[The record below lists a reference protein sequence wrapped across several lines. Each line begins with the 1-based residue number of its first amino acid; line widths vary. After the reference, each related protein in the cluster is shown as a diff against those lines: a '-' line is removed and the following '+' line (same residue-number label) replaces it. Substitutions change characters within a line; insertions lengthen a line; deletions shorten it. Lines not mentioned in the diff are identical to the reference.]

1 MVGGRTCKTVTRL
14 RTFLLSRCTTPQWHH
29 HHHSTRSCTEK
40 CKGAAQ
46 HREGKGAAQH
56 NTAGRPRA
64 AGQAA
69 EPVFPSRLPARLLH
83 HALALPAC
91 CTLLRHV
98 VVDQCS
104 SGGVG
109 SAWCLPLT
117 PPSQSWQTTPPAF
130 LHSDTLSAPVSSL
143 KNLIRRWP
151 STSSSWWQAAS
162 PPSRHKV
169 GSIVSTSNEEF
180 PQELF
185 LAASRDNVRP
195 STLHTMVRTN
205 GQTPEEKENAM
216 TRKGNAN
223 DICTYL

>member
-1 MVGGRTCKTVTRL
+1 M
-14 RTFLLSRCTTPQWHH
+14 
-29 HHHSTRSCTEK
+29 
-40 CKGAAQ
+40 
-46 HREGKGAAQH
+46 
-56 NTAGRPRA
+56 
-64 AGQAA
+64 
-69 EPVFPSRLPARLLH
+69 
-83 HALALPAC
+83 
-91 CTLLRHV
+91 
-98 VVDQCS
+98 DQCS

-169 GSIVSTSNEEF
+169 GSTVSTSNEEF

-195 STLHTMVRTN
+195 STLHTMQWSEPMVKPQKKKKMQWPGKAMPMIYVHICNNILDRTN
-205 GQTPEEKENAM
+205 VQVFLLRSSYLLPTQWGHCQGIQLDRWGRSRWCSPFVASRTTSWRCSCPPCVEKRLGGGQE
-216 TRKGNAN
+216 
-223 DICTYL
+223 

>member
-1 MVGGRTCKTVTRL
+1 M
-14 RTFLLSRCTTPQWHH
+14 HH
-29 HHHSTRSCTEK
+29 HHNGTTTTTAPGLVQRSAK
-40 CKGAAQ
+40 AP
-46 HREGKGAAQH
+46 HREGKSAAEH

-69 EPVFPSRLPARLLH
+69 EPVFPSRLLL
-83 HALALPAC
+83 AC
-91 CTLLRHV
+91 CTMRSPCLPPCFTLLRHV

-169 GSIVSTSNEEF
+169 GSTVSTSNEEF

-185 LAASRDNVRP
+185 LAALWNKVR
-195 STLHTMVRTN
+195 SSILHTIASLKY
-205 GQTPEEKENAM
+205 PEEKENAI
-216 TRKGNAN
+216 TGKGNVN
-223 DICTYL
+223 YLCTYLDRTTVQVFS

>member
-1 MVGGRTCKTVTRL
+1 MYREVQRRRTGKVRA
-14 RTFLLSRCTTPQWHH
+14 P
-29 HHHSTRSCTEK
+29 HSTIQRA
-40 CKGAAQ
+40 GPGQ
-46 HREGKGAAQH
+46 Q
-56 NTAGRPRA
+56 GRPQNQSSP
-64 AGQAA
+64 AGC
-69 EPVFPSRLPARLLH
+69 LL
-83 HALALPAC
+83 ACCTMRSPCLPAC

-169 GSIVSTSNEEF
+169 GSTISTSNEEF

>member
-1 MVGGRTCKTVTRL
+1 MYREVQRRRTGKVRA
-14 RTFLLSRCTTPQWHH
+14 P
-29 HHHSTRSCTEK
+29 HSTIQRA
-40 CKGAAQ
+40 GPGQ
-46 HREGKGAAQH
+46 Q
-56 NTAGRPRA
+56 GRPQNQSSPAGCCSPA
-64 AGQAA
+64 APCA
-69 EPVFPSRLPARLLH
+69 RLP
-83 HALALPAC
+83 PC

-151 STSSSWWQAAS
+151 STSSSCWQAAF

-169 GSIVSTSNEEF
+169 GSTVSTSNEEF

-195 STLHTMVRTN
+195 STLHTMQWSEPMVKP
-205 GQTPEEKENAM
+205 QKKKKM
-216 TRKGNAN
+216 Q
-223 DICTYL
+223 

>member
-1 MVGGRTCKTVTRL
+1 M
-14 RTFLLSRCTTPQWHH
+14 
-29 HHHSTRSCTEK
+29 RSPC
-40 CKGAAQ
+40 
-46 HREGKGAAQH
+46 
-56 NTAGRPRA
+56 
-64 AGQAA
+64 
-69 EPVFPSRLPARLLH
+69 LP
-83 HALALPAC
+83 PC

-169 GSIVSTSNEEF
+169 GSTVSTSNEEF

-185 LAASRDNVRP
+185 LAASRNNVKP
-195 STLHTMVRTN
+195 SILRTMVSFKDPRRKRKCN
-205 GQTPEEKENAM
+205 DKERQCQRYIYGFVPISWIGQMFK
-216 TRKGNAN
+216 
-223 DICTYL
+223 YLY